1 MLCIVM
7 DLLAKTIIMP
17 PNIILNSEY
26 LLHNQKEVFEVGR
39 IAKFQLQQIMHP
51 CKHGIS
57 TQRTLLRKTLPYW
70 EACNTIVK
78 YHNSVS
84 RRLNYIIGA
93 ISAIDDL

>member
-1 MLCIVM
+1 M

-17 PNIILNSEY
+17 PNIILNSKY
-26 LLHNQKEVFEVGR
+26 LPHNQKEVFEVGR
-39 IAKFQLQQIMHP
+39 IGVIAKFQLQQIMHP
-51 CKHGIS
+51 CKRGIP

-70 EACNTIVK
+70 EACNTIIK

-93 ISAIDDL
+93 ISAIYDS